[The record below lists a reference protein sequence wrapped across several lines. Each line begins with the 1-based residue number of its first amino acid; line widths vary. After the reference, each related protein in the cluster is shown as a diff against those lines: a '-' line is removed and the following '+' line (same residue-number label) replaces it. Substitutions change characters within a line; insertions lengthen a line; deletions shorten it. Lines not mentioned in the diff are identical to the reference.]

1 MTIYT
6 SPYGAAKVPQV
17 SITELVFQGLTR
29 SGDGIVLKC
38 EVTGHSL
45 SGATL
50 MDRIRRFAGGL
61 AARGIGPGSMVAI
74 MAGNTPE
81 FATVFHGVAYAGATL
96 TTVNPTYTAPELH
109 HQLVDSGARLLIV
122 PNALLALAHEAAAG
136 TGVTEVV
143 SLDGS
148 AGALG
153 FDDVMGLDD
162 MMGPALAAQVPVDL
176 AGHTVVLPYSSGT
189 TGLPKGVKLSH
200 RNLVANVVQVQ
211 EMIGVREGD
220 VTLAILPFF
229 HIYGMQVLMNMYLSV
244 GAGLVTL
251 PRFDLALALGVL
263 AREKVEKLFVA
274 PPVVLAFAK
283 HPMIDDYDLSAMNFM
298 LSGAAPLG
306 GDVAEAAASRL
317 GAEVT
322 QGYGMTEASPVSH
335 FTAPGRNRSGSV
347 GQLAPGTEARI
358 VDPETGKDADE
369 GELWVRGPQVML
381 GYHNNPEATAR
392 TLSPQGWLHTGDLGR
407 IGADGYFTI
416 LDRVKELIKVSGFQV
431 APAEVEAALLAHP
444 DVADAAVTA
453 IPDDQSGERP
463 KAHIVPKPGTNLTAD
478 SIDSFLA
485 ARLAPYKRPTVV
497 VFVETIPK
505 SASGKILRRLLKG

>member
-1 MTIYT
+1 MTIYA
-6 SPYGAAKVPQV
+6 SPLGNLSVPEV
-17 SITELVFQGLTR
+17 SITELVFHGLAQSTDR
-29 SGDGIVLKC
+29 VVLKC
-38 EVTGHSL
+38 EVTGHAL
-45 SGATL
+45 TGAVL
-50 MDRIRRFAGGL
+50 ADRIRRLAGGL
-61 AARGIGPGSMVAI
+61 QSRGIGPGAVVAI

-81 FATVFHGVAYAGATL
+81 FVTVFHGVAFAGATL

-109 HQLVDSGARLLIV
+109 HQLIDSGASLLIV
-122 PNALLALAHEAAAG
+122 PKALLGVAQEAAAN
-136 TGVTEVV
+136 TNV
-143 SLDGS
+143 SLIACLDAEGETT
-148 AGALG
+148 
-153 FDDVMGLDD
+153 GLDD
-162 MMGPALAAQVPVDL
+162 LMGEALATQVPVDL
-176 AGHTVVLPYSSGT
+176 AQHVVVLPYSSGT
-189 TGLPKGVKLSH
+189 TGLPKGVCLSH

-211 EMIGVREGD
+211 NMIGVVPGD

-229 HIYGMQVLMNMYLSV
+229 HIYGMQVLMNMYLSM
-244 GAGLVTL
+244 GAGLVTM

-263 AREKVEKLFVA
+263 AREKVSKLFVA

-283 HPMIDDYDLSAMNFM
+283 HPMIAEFDLSALKFM

-306 GDVAEAAASRL
+306 GDVAEAAANRL

-322 QGYGMTEASPVSH
+322 QGYGMTEASPVTH
-335 FTAPGRNRSGSV
+335 FTVPGRNRVGTV

-358 VDPETGKDADE
+358 VDPATGQDSVE

-392 TLSPQGWLHTGDLGR
+392 TLSPEGWLKTGDLARAGE
-407 IGADGYFTI
+407 DGYFSI

-453 IPDDQSGERP
+453 IPDDESGERP
-463 KAHIVPKPGTNLTAD
+463 KAHIVAKPGTDLTAE
-478 SIDSFLA
+478 SIDTFLA
-485 ARLAPYKRPTVV
+485 SRLAPYKRPTVI

-505 SASGKILRRLLKG
+505 SASGKILRRLLKS